1 MTAQKISVTK
11 IDEAE
16 TNDIWLEARIQ
27 DKVVARLRYEKRD
40 RTTII
45 KFVTVRP
52 EFKGRGI
59 ARSLVDSFKDNSDII
74 VAKGVRYD
82 ARGFWVKVGFTSAE
96 KNYWWPG
103 SPGDCSSETECN

>member
-11 IDEAE
+11 TNETE

-27 DKVVARLRYEKRD
+27 GKVVARLRYEKRE

-52 EFKGRGI
+52 DFKGRGI
-59 ARSLVDSFKDNSDII
+59 ARSLVDSFKDDSDII
-74 VAKGVRYD
+74 VAKGVRYN
-82 ARGFWVKVGFTSAE
+82 ARGFWAKVGFTRAE
-96 KNYWWPG
+96 KNYRWPAL
-103 SPGDCSSETECN
+103 SGDRSSETDCR

>member
-1 MTAQKISVTK
+1 MTAEKISVTK

-16 TNDIWLEARIQ
+16 TNDTWLEARIQ
-27 DKVVARLRYEKRD
+27 DEVVARLRYEKRE

-52 EFKGRGI
+52 DFKGRGI

-74 VAKGVRYD
+74 VAKGVRYN
-82 ARGFWVKVGFTSAE
+82 ARGFWAKVGFTRAE
-96 KNYWWPG
+96 KNYRWPA
-103 SPGDCSSETECN
+103 STGDCSSEADC